1 MKKHLLAAV
10 AVAACASGA
19 VYAQDF
25 KAGDMLVRARAV
37 GLYSANGG
45 STTPNLDLSVND
57 KAIPEVDVSY
67 FFSKNLAAELILT
80 IPQEHNLRSAGTKI
94 ATLEH
99 LPPTLTLQY
108 HFDMGGF
115 KPYVGAGVNFTKF
128 SKVRF
133 DPAVAAALGPTI
145 TKDSVG
151 FAIQAGVDIPLSK
164 TMFLNVDVKKV
175 QIGTDVKSF
184 GSKIGELKVDPV
196 LFGIGLGWKF

>member
-10 AVAACASGA
+10 ALAACASGA

-25 KAGDMLVRARAV
+25 KAGDILVRARAV

-57 KAIPEVDVSY
+57 KAIPEVDFSY
-67 FFSKNLAAELILT
+67 FITKNLAAELILT
-80 IPQEHNLRSAGTKI
+80 VPQEHNLRSAGSKI

-108 HFDMGGF
+108 HFDLGGF
-115 KPYVGAGVNFTKF
+115 KPYVGAGVNFTQF
-128 SKVRF
+128 SNVKL
-133 DPAVAAALGPTI
+133 PAGLTADKTS
-145 TKDSVG
+145 TG
-151 FAIQAGVDIPLSK
+151 FAIQAGVDIPLTK
-164 TMFLNVDVKKV
+164 TMSLNIDVKKV
-175 QIGTDVKSF
+175 QIGTEIKAGGAKLTDF
-184 GSKIGELKVDPV
+184 KVDPV

>member
-37 GLYSANGG
+37 GLYSDNDTSPAKPL
-45 STTPNLDLSVND
+45 TVND
-57 KAIPEVDVSY
+57 KAIPEVDFSY

-80 IPQEHNLRSAGTKI
+80 IPQEHNVRLGGAKIGTLK
-94 ATLEH
+94 H

-108 HFDMGGF
+108 HFDLGGF
-115 KPYVGAGVNFTKF
+115 KPYVGAGVNFTQF
-128 SKVRF
+128 SDVKL
-133 DPAVAAALGPTI
+133 VAPLTADKTS
-145 TKDSVG
+145 TG
-151 FAIQAGVDIPLSK
+151 FALQAGVDIPLSK
-164 TMFLNVDVKKV
+164 TMFLNIDVKKV
-175 QIGTDVKSF
+175 QIGTEIKSGGTKVTDF
-184 GSKIGELKVDPV
+184 KVDPV